1 MARLSIGTKAKQ
13 VRGNPTELISIC
25 LTGNTV
31 VGDNESAIL
40 KLVKEQPK
48 EV

>member
-1 MARLSIGTKAKQ
+1 MLIGTKEKQ
-13 VRGNPTELISIC
+13 VRADLTELISKG
-25 LTGNTV
+25 LTRNTV
-31 VGDNESAIL
+31 VGDDESAIL

>member
-1 MARLSIGTKAKQ
+1 VDWNQGKAGRTPSWFDQVMADQ
-13 VRGNPTELISIC
+13 F
-25 LTGNTV
+25 TV

-48 EV
+48 DV